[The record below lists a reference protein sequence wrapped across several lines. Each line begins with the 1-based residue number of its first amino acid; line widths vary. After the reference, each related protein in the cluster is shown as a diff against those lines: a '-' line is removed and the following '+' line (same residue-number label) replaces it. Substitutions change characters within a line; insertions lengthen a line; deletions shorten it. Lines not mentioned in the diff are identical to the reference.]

1 MTPLPVG
8 KPDPALLRDLLAS
21 ATRPDPRVI
30 LGPGIGR
37 DVAVLDFGDTALVVK
52 SDPITFAT
60 DALGWYVVN
69 VNANDIAMA
78 GARPRWF
85 LATLL
90 LPEGQTDRDLV
101 AAIFAQIRG
110 ACETLDISLVGGH
123 TEVTYG
129 LDRPVLCG
137 QMLGEV
143 ARGKLVL
150 PTGIQ
155 VGDALLMTKAVAIEG
170 TSILAREAGE
180 RLLQA
185 GCSPAEIEAGAACL
199 YDPGISVVAESDAL
213 TSVATVH
220 AMHDPTEG
228 GIATGLWEMAEAGEV
243 GLDVDTSRIPVHPL
257 CDRFCALLGLD
268 PLGLIASGTLL
279 AAVDPSDVPRA
290 TEACADRGAA
300 CTRIG
305 TVTSRRGEVR
315 EPGPDGWQSLR
326 RFDQDELAKLFAQ
339 EGS

>member
-8 KPDPALLRDLLAS
+8 KLDPALLRDLLAS
-21 ATRPDPRVI
+21 ATKPDPRVI

-52 SDPITFAT
+52 SDPITFAA

-69 VNANDIAMA
+69 VNANDIATA

-90 LPEGQTDRDLV
+90 LPEGRADGDVVT
-101 AAIFAQIRG
+101 AIFAQIRG
-110 ACETLDISLVGGH
+110 ACDALGISLVGGH

-137 QMLGEV
+137 HMLGEV
-143 ARGKLVL
+143 PREKLVL

-155 VGDALLMTKAVAIEG
+155 AGDAVLMTKTVAIEG
-170 TSILAREAGE
+170 TSLLAREAAA
-180 RLLQA
+180 RLLEA
-185 GCSPAEIEAGAACL
+185 GCTPAEIEAGAACL
-199 YDPGISVVAESDAL
+199 YDPGISVVAESEAL
-213 TSVATVH
+213 TSAVTVH

-228 GIATGLWEMAEAGEV
+228 GIATGLWEMAEAGGV
-243 GLDVDTSRIPVHPL
+243 GLDVHPSRMRVHPL

-279 AAVDPSDVPRA
+279 AAIDPSDVPRA
-290 TEACADRGAA
+290 TEACAERGII

-305 TVTSRRGEVR
+305 TVTTCQGEVR
-315 EPGPDGWQSLR
+315 EPGPDGWKPVR
-326 RFDQDELAKLFAQ
+326 RFDQDELAGLLAR